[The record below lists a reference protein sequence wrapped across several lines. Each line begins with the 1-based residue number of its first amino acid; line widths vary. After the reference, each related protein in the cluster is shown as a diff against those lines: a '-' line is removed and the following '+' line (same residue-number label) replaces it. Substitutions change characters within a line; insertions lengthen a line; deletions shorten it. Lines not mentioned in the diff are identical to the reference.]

1 MEFTHRS
8 LCAAAMPRLF
18 PQTILRAL
26 ALAVTIAI
34 TFQLAPNA
42 NAEPSPSA
50 KPSVSP
56 SVSPSVKPSV
66 KPSVSAKPSATFPSS
81 ALQPSAS
88 TEVKAIAQPAPRKIL
103 TGWIPYYGMKV
114 SLPTAVANAD
124 LINEVMP
131 FWYTLKLNSKTKAP
145 YILDL
150 YTPGNPSIAID
161 VPLTTMRNAG
171 FKIIPTITDG
181 TEKLVLAKLLAKSS
195 ERAKVVKSIM
205 DLVTSKNF
213 DGIDLDFEGFAF
225 VDGTASWPTTK
236 PNWVLLVKEL
246 SAALHAQ
253 GKILSVTV
261 PVHFSLTE
269 RQKGYTVYA
278 WAEIAQLIDRLRI
291 MTYDYSTGKPGPIGP
306 IAWVER
312 TLKYAISVM
321 PASKVYIGLAG
332 YGRDW
337 VTKVDGICPANVSKV
352 VSTNARAATFVMRNA
367 ATLAATYGVTPTYN
381 EQYQEAT
388 FTYQKTYNGNNA
400 SGQAT
405 SCTATRTAWY
415 QNPASYSARAQLVAK
430 YRIGGLAEWTI
441 GMEEQS
447 ATDGIRR
454 VALTIAPDAVLLS
467 LVSDQI
473 ATKYGSY
480 ITLTGQAT
488 RKDKSLIS
496 GLPVSLEFKGFDES
510 TWRQIGKPITA
521 ESGSFT
527 SSLYL
532 AKSGKVR
539 ITSEGSWD
547 RGAGMSSE
555 VSITINPRLNITA
568 PTSAKVGNAIKVLV
582 TAAPV
587 TTGAQVTLQ
596 RFDGKV
602 WVNLTSA
609 PLLAAGTEF
618 SPTELIRGVFS
629 YRVLVLS
636 SADSAQATSAP
647 FIVLVR

>member
-1 MEFTHRS
+1 MMKNQRDLIAFTRRS
-8 LCAAAMPRLF
+8 LCAAVTSRLF
-18 PQTILRAL
+18 ARAVSRAL
-26 ALAVTIAI
+26 ALILTLAMAV
-34 TFQLAPNA
+34 QLVPSA
-42 NAEPSPSA
+42 NAETSNLGS
-50 KPSVSP
+50 
-56 SVSPSVKPSV
+56 
-66 KPSVSAKPSATFPSS
+66 
-81 ALQPSAS
+81 
-88 TEVKAIAQPAPRKIL
+88 PRKIL
-103 TGWIPYYGMKV
+103 TGWIPYYGMST
-114 SLPTAVANAD
+114 SLPTAIANAD
-124 LINEVMP
+124 LIDEVMP
-131 FWYTLKLNSKTKAP
+131 FWYTLKLNSKSKKP

-150 YTPGNPSIAID
+150 YTPGNPSVAID
-161 VPLTTMRNAG
+161 IPLTKMRNAG

-181 TEKLVLAKLLAKSS
+181 TDKLVLAKLLAKSS
-195 ERAKVVKSIM
+195 DRANVIKVIM
-205 DLVTSKNF
+205 DLVIAKNF

-225 VDGTASWPTTK
+225 VDGTASWPATK

-246 SAALHAQ
+246 SEELRAK

-278 WAEIAQLIDRLRI
+278 WAEIAQYIDRLRI

-337 VTKVDGICPANVSKV
+337 VTKVDGICPANVAKV
-352 VSTNARAATFVMRNA
+352 VSTSAKAATFVMRNA
-367 ATLAATYGVTPTYN
+367 AKLASTYGVTPTYN

-415 QNPASYSARAQLVAK
+415 QNPASYLVRAQLVAK

-447 ATDGIRR
+447 ATDGIRAT
-454 VALTIAPDAVLLS
+454 ALTIAPDAVLLS
-467 LVSDQI
+467 LASDQLAI
-473 ATKYGSY
+473 KYGSF

-488 RKDKSLIS
+488 SKDKTILP
-496 GLPVSLEFKGFDES
+496 GFPVSLEFKGFDES
-510 TWRQIGKPITA
+510 TWRQLGKPTTT
-521 ESGSFT
+521 ETGSFT
-527 SSLYL
+527 TSLYL
-532 AKSGKVR
+532 AKSGKLR

-547 RGAGMSSE
+547 RGAGLSSE
-555 VSITINPRLNITA
+555 ISITVNPRLIITA
-568 PTSAKVGNAIKVLV
+568 PTSAKAGTSFKVLV
-582 TAAPV
+582 SASPTTAS
-587 TTGAQVTLQ
+587 TQVALR

-602 WVNLTSA
+602 WNTVALA
-609 PLLAAGTEF
+609 PLLSTGTEL
-618 SPTELIRGVFS
+618 SQTELIRGV
-629 YRVLVLS
+629 YTYQILVFD
-636 SADSAQATSAP
+636 SADSTESTSAP
-647 FIVLVR
+647 FTVLVR

>member
-1 MEFTHRS
+1 
-8 LCAAAMPRLF
+8 
-18 PQTILRAL
+18 
-26 ALAVTIAI
+26 
-34 TFQLAPNA
+34 
-42 NAEPSPSA
+42 
-50 KPSVSP
+50 
-56 SVSPSVKPSV
+56 
-66 KPSVSAKPSATFPSS
+66 
-81 ALQPSAS
+81 
-88 TEVKAIAQPAPRKIL
+88 
-103 TGWIPYYGMKV
+103 
-114 SLPTAVANAD
+114 
-124 LINEVMP
+124 
-131 FWYTLKLNSKTKAP
+131 
-145 YILDL
+145 
-150 YTPGNPSIAID
+150 
-161 VPLTTMRNAG
+161 
-171 FKIIPTITDG
+171 
-181 TEKLVLAKLLAKSS
+181 
-195 ERAKVVKSIM
+195 
-205 DLVTSKNF
+205 
-213 DGIDLDFEGFAF
+213 
-225 VDGTASWPTTK
+225 
-236 PNWVLLVKEL
+236 
-246 SAALHAQ
+246 
-253 GKILSVTV
+253 
-261 PVHFSLTE
+261 
-269 RQKGYTVYA
+269 
-278 WAEIAQLIDRLRI
+278 
-291 MTYDYSTGKPGPIGP
+291 
-306 IAWVER
+306 
-312 TLKYAISVM
+312 
-321 PASKVYIGLAG
+321 
-332 YGRDW
+332 
-337 VTKVDGICPANVSKV
+337 
-352 VSTNARAATFVMRNA
+352 
-367 ATLAATYGVTPTYN
+367 
-381 EQYQEAT
+381 
-388 FTYQKTYNGNNA
+388 
-400 SGQAT
+400 
-405 SCTATRTAWY
+405 
-415 QNPASYSARAQLVAK
+415 
-430 YRIGGLAEWTI
+430 
-441 GMEEQS
+441 MEEQS

-647 FIVLVR
+647 FIVVVR

>member
-1 MEFTHRS
+1 MMKYQRNQVAFIRRS
-8 LCAAAMPRLF
+8 FRAAVISRVLPRA
-18 PQTILRAL
+18 IA
-26 ALAVTIAI
+26 IAI
-34 TFQLAPNA
+34 TIALASQLVPSA
-42 NAEPSPSA
+42 NAEPSNSA
-50 KPSVSP
+50 NVN
-56 SVSPSVKPSV
+56 
-66 KPSVSAKPSATFPSS
+66 T
-81 ALQPSAS
+81 
-88 TEVKAIAQPAPRKIL
+88 TPRKIL
-103 TGWIPYYGMKV
+103 TGWIPYYGMST

-181 TEKLVLAKLLAKSS
+181 TDKLVLAKLLAKSS
-195 ERAKVVKSIM
+195 DRANVIKSIM

-236 PNWVLLVKEL
+236 PNWILLVKEL
-246 SAALHAQ
+246 SAELHAK

-261 PVHFSLTE
+261 PVHFPLTE

-278 WAEIAQLIDRLRI
+278 WAEIAPSIDRLRI

-306 IAWVER
+306 ISWVER
-312 TLKYAISVM
+312 TVQYAISVM
-321 PASKVYIGLAG
+321 PATKVFIGLAG

-337 VTKVDGICPANVSKV
+337 VIKVDGICPANVSKV
-352 VSTNARAATFVMRNA
+352 VSTNAKAATFVMRNA
-367 ATLAATYGVTPTYN
+367 ATLASTYGVTPTYN

-400 SGQAT
+400 SGQVT

-415 QNPASYSARAQLVAK
+415 QNPASYLARAQLVAK
-430 YRIGGLAEWTI
+430 YRLGGLAEWTM
-441 GMEEQS
+441 GMEEKS
-447 ATDGIRR
+447 ATDGIRST
-454 VALTIAPDAVLLS
+454 ALTIAPDAVLLS
-467 LVSDQI
+467 LATDQM
-473 ATKYGSY
+473 AVKYGSF
-480 ITLTGQAT
+480 INLTGQAT
-488 RKDKSLIS
+488 LKDKTI
-496 GLPVSLEFKGFDES
+496 LPGMPVNLEFKGFDES
-510 TWRQIGKPITA
+510 TWRQIAKPITTDT
-521 ESGSFT
+521 GTFT
-527 SSLYL
+527 TSIYL
-532 AKSGKVR
+532 AKSGKLRV
-539 ITSEGSWD
+539 TSEGSWE
-547 RGAGMSSE
+547 RGAGLSSE

-568 PTSAKVGNAIKVLV
+568 PTSAKAGTTFKVLV

-587 TTGAQVTLQ
+587 IAGAQVTLQ

-602 WVNLTSA
+602 WVNLTTL
-609 PLLAAGTEF
+609 PLLATGTEF
-618 SPTELIRGVFS
+618 GPTELIRGVFS

-636 SADSAQATSAP
+636 SADSAQSTSAP
-647 FIVLVR
+647 FVVLVR

>member
-1 MEFTHRS
+1 MAFTRRS
-8 LCAAAMPRLF
+8 LCAAVTSRLF
-18 PQTILRAL
+18 PRAVSRTLALILTL
-26 ALAVTIAI
+26 ALAV
-34 TFQLAPNA
+34 QLVPSA
-42 NAEPSPSA
+42 NAETTNLGS
-50 KPSVSP
+50 
-56 SVSPSVKPSV
+56 
-66 KPSVSAKPSATFPSS
+66 
-81 ALQPSAS
+81 
-88 TEVKAIAQPAPRKIL
+88 PRKIL
-103 TGWIPYYGMKV
+103 TGWIPYYGMST

-131 FWYTLKLNSKTKAP
+131 FWYTLKLNKKSKKP

-150 YTPGNPSIAID
+150 YTPGNPSVAID
-161 VPLTTMRNAG
+161 IPLTKMRNAG

-195 ERAKVVKSIM
+195 DRADVIKVIM
-205 DLVTSKNF
+205 DLVMSKNF

-225 VDGTASWPTTK
+225 VDGTASWPATK

-246 SAALHAQ
+246 SEELRAK
-253 GKILSVTV
+253 GKIFSVTA

-278 WAEIAQLIDRLRI
+278 WAEIAQYIDRLRI

-337 VTKVDGICPANVSKV
+337 VTKVDGICPANVAKV
-352 VSTNARAATFVMRNA
+352 VSTSAKAATFVMRNA
-367 ATLAATYGVTPTYN
+367 AKLASTYGVTPTYN

-415 QNPASYSARAQLVAK
+415 QNPASYLARAQLVAK

-447 ATDGIRR
+447 ATDGIRAT
-454 VALTIAPDAVLLS
+454 ALTIAPDAVLLS
-467 LVSDQI
+467 LSSDQLAI
-473 ATKYGSY
+473 KYGSLVN
-480 ITLTGQAT
+480 LTGLAT
-488 RKDKSLIS
+488 SKDKTV
-496 GLPVSLEFKGFDES
+496 LPEFPVTLEFKGFDES
-510 TWRQIGKPITA
+510 TWRQLGKPITT
-521 ESGSFT
+521 ETGSFT
-527 SSLYL
+527 TSIYL
-532 AKSGKVR
+532 AKSGKLR

-547 RGAGMSSE
+547 RGAGLSSE
-555 VSITINPRLNITA
+555 ILILVNPRLSITA
-568 PTSAKVGNAIKVLV
+568 PTSAKAGTAFKVIV
-582 TAAPV
+582 SAAP
-587 TTGAQVTLQ
+587 TTASTQVALQ

-602 WVNLTSA
+602 WKTVVLV
-609 PLLAAGTEF
+609 PLLATGTEL
-618 SPTELIRGVFS
+618 SQTELIRGV
-629 YRVLVLS
+629 YTYQILVFD
-636 SADSAQATSAP
+636 SADSTESTSTP
-647 FIVLVR
+647 FVLLVR

>member
-1 MEFTHRS
+1 MMKNQRNLMAFTRCS
-8 LCAAAMPRLF
+8 LCAAVTSQLF
-18 PQTILRAL
+18 PRAVSRAL
-26 ALAVTIAI
+26 ALILTLALAV
-34 TFQLAPNA
+34 QLVPSA
-42 NAEPSPSA
+42 NAETSNLGS
-50 KPSVSP
+50 
-56 SVSPSVKPSV
+56 
-66 KPSVSAKPSATFPSS
+66 
-81 ALQPSAS
+81 
-88 TEVKAIAQPAPRKIL
+88 PRKIL
-103 TGWIPYYGMKV
+103 TGWIPYYGMST

-131 FWYTLKLNSKTKAP
+131 FWYTLKLNNKSKKP

-150 YTPGNPSIAID
+150 YTPGNPSVAID
-161 VPLTTMRNAG
+161 IPLTKMRNAG

-195 ERAKVVKSIM
+195 DRADVIKVIM
-205 DLVTSKNF
+205 DLVMSKNF

-225 VDGTASWPTTK
+225 VDGTASWPATK

-246 SAALHAQ
+246 SEALRAK
-253 GKILSVTV
+253 GKILSVTA

-278 WAEIAQLIDRLRI
+278 WAEIAQYIDRLRI

-337 VTKVDGICPANVSKV
+337 VTKVDGICPANVAKV
-352 VSTNARAATFVMRNA
+352 VSTSAKAATFVMRNA
-367 ATLAATYGVTPTYN
+367 AKLASTYGVTPTYN

-415 QNPASYSARAQLVAK
+415 QNPASYLARAQLVAK

-447 ATDGIRR
+447 ATDGIRAT
-454 VALTIAPDAVLLS
+454 ALTIAPDAVLLS
-467 LVSDQI
+467 LSSDQLAI
-473 ATKYGSY
+473 KYGSL
-480 ITLTGQAT
+480 INLTGLAT
-488 RKDKSLIS
+488 SKDKTV
-496 GLPVSLEFKGFDES
+496 LPEFPVTLEFKGFDES
-510 TWRQIGKPITA
+510 TWRQLGKPITT
-521 ESGSFT
+521 ETGSFT
-527 SSLYL
+527 TSIYL
-532 AKSGKVR
+532 AKSGKLR

-547 RGAGMSSE
+547 RGAGLSSE
-555 VSITINPRLNITA
+555 ISITVNPRLSITA
-568 PTSAKVGNAIKVLV
+568 PTSVKAGTAFKVIVS
-582 TAAPV
+582 AAP
-587 TTGAQVTLQ
+587 TTASTQVALQ

-602 WVNLTSA
+602 WKTVVLA
-609 PLLAAGTEF
+609 PLLATGTEL
-618 SPTELIRGVFS
+618 SQIELIRGV
-629 YRVLVLS
+629 YTYQILVFD
-636 SADSAQATSAP
+636 SADSTESTSTP
-647 FIVLVR
+647 FVLLVR